1 MTKLWFKVASKQS
14 WHQALEFKWV
24 CWGKRVQ
31 TIKVWQKLHK
41 WKPLMLHLLWWKTQ
55 PKIILTPTTFGLWP
69 LTDSKTKER
78 KNARKTWP
86 GMEESALAPHTH
98 ASVTLWQDGYFHIYH
113 FTGKSRQIWQSAL
126 VICGMKKKGRKVI
139 KLFYFYYLY
148 FICKNTFSFFFNK
161 LSIPAVTNYLHGF
174 GAFFM
179 SDTATSGSGCCC
191 WGDSVC
197 CAK

>member
-113 FTGKSRQIWQSAL
+113 FTGKSWQIWQSAL
-126 VICGMKKKGRKVI
+126 VICGMKKKRPQGYKI
-139 KLFYFYYLY
+139 ILLLLSLLHLQKY
-148 FICKNTFSFFFNK
+148 IFFF
-161 LSIPAVTNYLHGF
+161 S
-174 GAFFM
+174 
-179 SDTATSGSGCCC
+179 
-191 WGDSVC
+191 
-197 CAK
+197 

>member
-1 MTKLWFKVASKQS
+1 MEAERDPYRQEKKNAGVVNNILLGNKWTENILKSKVSVTKLWFKVASKQS

-78 KNARKTWP
+78 KKRKKNMTWN
-86 GMEESALAPHTH
+86 GRVCTCSTYSCFSHT
-98 ASVTLWQDGYFHIYH
+98 L
-113 FTGKSRQIWQSAL
+113 TGR
-126 VICGMKKKGRKVI
+126 
-139 KLFYFYYLY
+139 LF
-148 FICKNTFSFFFNK
+148 SH
-161 LSIPAVTNYLHGF
+161 LSLHG
-174 GAFFM
+174 
-179 SDTATSGSGCCC
+179 
-191 WGDSVC
+191 
-197 CAK
+197 